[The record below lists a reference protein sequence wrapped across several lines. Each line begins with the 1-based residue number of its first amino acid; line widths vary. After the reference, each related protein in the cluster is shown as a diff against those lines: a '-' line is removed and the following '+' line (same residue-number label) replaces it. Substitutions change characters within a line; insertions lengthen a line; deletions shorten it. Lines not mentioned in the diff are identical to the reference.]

1 MESGFALWDFKGAE
15 LQKASADKFKQLLW
29 RPRPPTLL
37 SKDDQKRVRKNLR
50 EFARQF
56 EEQDQLDESNVSA
69 ELLALRQ
76 RLIEEWNSWRASSRA
91 YIEDERV
98 KLGKAPK
105 NALAVKA
112 ESQDNL
118 ETVEEWVEEVVSET
132 SEVLA

>member
-1 MESGFALWDFKGAE
+1 MESGFALWDFKGTE

-76 RLIEEWNSWRASSRA
+76 RLIEEWNSWRATSRQYVA
-91 YIEDERV
+91 EERTR
-98 KLGKAPK
+98 LGRAPK
-105 NALAVKA
+105 HALAVK
-112 ESQDNL
+112 EENQDDL

-132 SEVLA
+132 TELI

>member
-15 LQKASADKFKQLLW
+15 LQKQNVEKFKQMLW

-69 ELLALRQ
+69 ELIAFRQ
-76 RLIEEWNSWRASSRA
+76 RLVEEWNSWRASA
-91 YIEDERV
+91 KAWVEEER
-98 KLGKAPK
+98 KRLGKETK
-105 NALAVKA
+105 HALLVKEEA
-112 ESQDNL
+112 KDDL
-118 ETVEEWVEEVVSET
+118 ETVEEWVEEVVSEVV
-132 SEVLA
+132 ELI

>member
-37 SKDDQKRVRKNLR
+37 SKDGQKHVRKNLR

-69 ELLALRQ
+69 DLLALRQ
-76 RLIEEWNSWRASSRA
+76 RLIEEWNSWRASSCE
-91 YIEDERV
+91 YVEVERIR
-98 KLGKAPK
+98 LGKSPK
-105 NALAVKA
+105 KPVVAQ
-112 ESQDNL
+112 ESQDDL
-118 ETVEEWVEEVVSET
+118 ETVEEWVEEVVSEVV
-132 SEVLA
+132 ELI